1 MDIKSKF
8 KKQFVIFNYPLGRG
22 KNTHAY
28 THSVHNDHHVFL
40 NLHTLKFYCL
50 PDNYEIIDATL
61 EDIKY
66 VLKPTFT
73 KDEVILRSLCLDR
86 IEDDEICFTDSTIYL
101 LSFKNNLSIQS
112 SFSLFIR

>member
-1 MDIKSKF
+1 MNF
-8 KKQFVIFNYPLGRG
+8 MIFNYPLGRG

-73 KDEVILRSLCLDR
+73 KDEVILRSLCLDL
-86 IEDDEICFTDSTIYL
+86 IEDDKICFADSTVLYFVLQKRYINI
-101 LSFKNNLSIQS
+101 S
-112 SFSLFIR
+112 